1 MVGAQVTGYAEGFG
15 ARELRKG
22 EQLVKNFK
30 GPSLMGHDLGNLDAG
45 LDRDHLDRQCAD
57 VDAYEGHGAS
67 ELWTAGE

>member
-1 MVGAQVTGYAEGFG
+1 
-15 ARELRKG
+15 
-22 EQLVKNFK
+22 
-30 GPSLMGHDLGNLDAG
+30 MGHDLGNLDAG